1 MRHFLLVLP
10 LLIGCGSDQ
19 CLGLDPDI
27 RAFWTDEQREL
38 CPGHD
43 RPHELR
49 RHIAAAVTPPATEP
63 SLSPTQPDPSC
74 EDAQNLT
81 TCR

>member
-10 LLIGCGSDQ
+10 LLIGCGSDL
-19 CLGLDPDI
+19 CLGLDPAI

-38 CPGHD
+38 CPWSA
-43 RPHELR
+43 RPSDPPR
-49 RHIAAAVTPPATEP
+49 RIAAAVSAPTTEP
-63 SLSPTQPDPSC
+63 SPSPSPPSC

-81 TCR
+81 ACR